1 MLLAAAAGQ
10 TKLKQPAYCAGP
22 ALAVYLSSRAVNDIK
37 QKERYD
43 HMLQITDNAAAVIKE
58 VLANNQK
65 ELPNAMVRVL
75 IAGYG

>member
-1 MLLAAAAGQ
+1 
-10 TKLKQPAYCAGP
+10 
-22 ALAVYLSSRAVNDIK
+22 
-37 QKERYD
+37 
-43 HMLQITDNAAAVIKE
+43 MLQITDNAAAVIKE